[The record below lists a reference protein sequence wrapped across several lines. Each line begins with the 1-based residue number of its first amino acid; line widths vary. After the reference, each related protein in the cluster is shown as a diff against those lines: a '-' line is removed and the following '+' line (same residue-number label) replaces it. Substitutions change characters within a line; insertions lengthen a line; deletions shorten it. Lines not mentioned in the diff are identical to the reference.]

1 MPQVLLIHRGK
12 PPAVGGLC
20 FPGGRVE
27 LGESLSVAAT
37 REVKEETG
45 IDIKCVDPPAP
56 LQVSVPDPDS
66 IPHPRPVTT
75 IDGIYRS
82 DDGQL
87 AYHYAIVEMIATVV
101 DPLQEP
107 SPADDADT
115 AAWKDVH
122 GVKASEC
129 VPSVIDVL
137 KLAMIS
143 ISPKALS
150 KTT

>member
-12 PPAVGGLC
+12 PPAVGGFC

-87 AYHYAIVEMIATVV
+87 AYHYAIVEVQSQRCCNRTV
-101 DPLQEP
+101 
-107 SPADDADT
+107 T
-115 AAWKDVH
+115 A
-122 GVKASEC
+122 
-129 VPSVIDVL
+129 L
-137 KLAMIS
+137 KLS
-143 ISPKALS
+143 ISVALKVIELS
-150 KTT
+150 NIGACCFKFPGFVS